1 MRKMALLIAGASALA
16 TLFLVVAPAGA
27 TVPQAVTISVNR
39 SGAGDLWS
47 ATGAFTDSGTLV
59 DSPQKFTRTGTYH
72 VLRTY
77 SGSNGT
83 FVARADVKI
92 VPTASPGV
100 FAVTGYWTIISGTGA
115 YASLHG
121 TGTLSET
128 FDANAG
134 TVVGTWEGSV
144 LFN

>member
-1 MRKMALLIAGASALA
+1 MVRPALLLILGVAVAAVMAS
-16 TLFLVVAPAGA
+16 VAPAIR
-27 TVPQAVTISVNR
+27 PQAVTISVNR
-39 SGAGDLWS
+39 SGVGDLWS

-77 SGSNGT
+77 SGSDGT
-83 FVARADVKI
+83 FLARADVKI
-92 VPTASPGV
+92 VPTATSGV
-100 FAVTGYWTIISGTGA
+100 FAVTGYWTIISGTDA
-115 YASLHG
+115 YANLQG

-144 LFN
+144 HFN

>member
-1 MRKMALLIAGASALA
+1 MPRPALLLIVAVAVA
-16 TLFLVVAPAGA
+16 TVMVSVAPAMP
-27 TVPQAVTISVNR
+27 PQAVTINVNR
-39 SGAGDLWS
+39 GSAGDFWS
-47 ATGAFTDSGTLV
+47 SSGAFTDAGTLA
-59 DSPQKFTRTGTYH
+59 DAPQKFTRTGTYH

-77 SGSNGT
+77 SGSSGT

-92 VPTASPGV
+92 VPTATPGV
-100 FAVTGYWTIISGTGA
+100 FAVTGSWTIISGTDA
-115 YASLHG
+115 YANLHG

-144 LFN
+144 HFD